1 MSRSVEEVEALQPE
15 NADNLAFV
23 TQTTLSLD
31 DTAGIVQALR
41 TKFPTIIGPHRQDIC
56 YATTNRQEAVKEVA
70 PLVDAMIVVGSP
82 NSSNSQ
88 RLREVAEKHGALSR
102 LVEGRKAID
111 WSLYGDVKVI
121 GVTAGASAPDVLVNE
136 VIEAFGERFN
146 ISIETVT
153 TSSENVF
160 FPLPREL
167 REPEVA

>member
-1 MSRSVEEVEALQPE
+1 M
-15 NADNLAFV
+15 

-31 DTAGIVQALR
+31 DTAGIVEALKA
-41 TKFPTIIGPHRQDIC
+41 KFPTIIGPHRQDIC

-70 PLVDAMIVVGSP
+70 PRVDAMIVVGSP

-111 WSLYGDVKVI
+111 WSLYENVKVI

-136 VIEAFGERFN
+136 VIEAFGERFD

-167 REPEVA
+167 REKEVA